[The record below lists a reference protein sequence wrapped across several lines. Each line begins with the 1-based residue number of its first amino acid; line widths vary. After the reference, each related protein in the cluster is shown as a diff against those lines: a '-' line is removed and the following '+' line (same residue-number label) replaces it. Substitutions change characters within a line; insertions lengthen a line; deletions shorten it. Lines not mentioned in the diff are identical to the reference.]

1 MRLVRRG
8 LLILLGAFVCAACQR
23 APATPVLSPPVD
35 AQLLSIIAFGSCAEQ
50 DQPQP
55 IWEAVIASRPDR
67 FVFLGDN
74 IYGDTTDMAVLRA
87 KYEQLGN
94 QPGFRRL
101 RESTQVV
108 ATWDDHDYGVNDG
121 GAEYPQKVA
130 SKAIFLDFFGEP
142 VGSERRLRDGGI
154 YTAYL
159 DGPPGR
165 RVQLLL
171 LDTRWDRS
179 PLKRV
184 AEADYAVRRQSY
196 IGPYTATTGP
206 DARMLGEDQWRWLG
220 SELRRPAEVR
230 IIATSIPFLQEGTG
244 WENWSNFPDERQRLV
259 DLIVETG
266 ANGVLFITGDTHR
279 AQFSRWTEGVP
290 YPLWEVNSSG
300 LTRNYDRP
308 VPDRYRVG
316 DIYAED
322 NFGLIR
328 IDWDQADPVISMEIR
343 NVENQVVLQHTIR
356 LSELQMKTTWLS
368 THHSASFQIS
378 AFSGPAS
385 WPI

>member
-1 MRLVRRG
+1 MRLMRRG
-8 LLILLGAFVCAACQR
+8 LLILLGAFVCTACR
-23 APATPVLSPPVD
+23 LGPAPLSPLPPAS
-35 AQLLSIIAFGSCAEQ
+35 AQPISVIAFGSCAEQ

-74 IYGDTTDMAVLRA
+74 IYGDTTDMAVLHA
-87 KYEQLGN
+87 KYEQLGR
-94 QPGFRRL
+94 QPGYRRL

-121 GAEYPQKVA
+121 GAEYPQKAA

-142 VGSERRLRDGGI
+142 AGSERRLRDGGV

-165 RVQLLL
+165 RVQLIL

-184 AEADYAVRRQSY
+184 SEAEYAMRRQRY
-196 IGPYTATTGP
+196 VGPYTATSGP
-206 DARMLGEDQWRWLG
+206 EVRMLGEEQWQWLET
-220 SELRRPAEVR
+220 ELRRPAEVR

-244 WENWSNFPDERQRLV
+244 WENWSNFPDERQRLI
-259 DLIVETG
+259 DLIVQTG
-266 ANGVLFITGDTHR
+266 ANGVIFITGDTHR

-308 VPDRYRVG
+308 VPDLYRVG
-316 DIYAED
+316 EIYTED
-322 NFGLIR
+322 NYGLIHV
-328 IDWDQADPVISMEIR
+328 DWDQTDPEIRMEIR
-343 NVENQVVLQHTIR
+343 NVENRVVLQQTVR
-356 LSELQMKTTWLS
+356 LSELQMNAA
-368 THHSASFQIS
+368 H
-378 AFSGPAS
+378 
-385 WPI
+385 

>member
-1 MRLVRRG
+1 MRLIARTTFFLLG
-8 LLILLGAFVCAACQR
+8 LLLCAACGIR
-23 APATPVLSPPVD
+23 PAPIPLSPIDDQP
-35 AQLLSIIAFGSCAEQ
+35 LTTIAFGSCAEQ

-74 IYGDTTDMAVLRA
+74 IYGDTTDMAVMRA

-94 QPGFRRL
+94 QPGYRRL
-101 RESTQVV
+101 REITQVL

-121 GAEYPQKVA
+121 GAEFAQKAA
-130 SKAIFLDFFGEP
+130 SKEVFLDFFDEP
-142 VGSERRLRDGGI
+142 ADSERRLRDGGI
-154 YTAYL
+154 YTSYL

-179 PLKRV
+179 PLTRV
-184 AEADYAVRRQSY
+184 SDAEYAIRRQRY
-196 IGPYTATTGP
+196 IGPYTATTDP
-206 DARMLGEDQWRWLG
+206 DARILGEAQWRWLE
-220 SELRRPAEVR
+220 SELRRPAELR

-244 WENWSNFPDERQRLV
+244 WENWSNFPAERQRLI
-259 DLIVETG
+259 DLIVNTG
-266 ANGVLFITGDTHR
+266 ANGVIFITGDTHR

-308 VPDRYRVG
+308 VPDLYRVG

-322 NFGLIR
+322 NYGLIR
-328 IDWDQADPVISMEIR
+328 IDWEQDDPEIRMEIR
-343 NVENQVVLQHTIR
+343 NVENRVVLENTIH
-356 LSELQMKTTWLS
+356 LSELKQKTA
-368 THHSASFQIS
+368 H
-378 AFSGPAS
+378 
-385 WPI
+385 